1 MNILPTND
9 HALAQIIA
17 RETFRNHGRTLSA
30 EWTTYPSR
38 GSAPQEV
45 RDALLTATRN
55 NTEAV
60 YVVYSYATP
69 IAWARRDDNLLTVPA
84 MRYSATTS
92 QHQNMCLGGRPS
104 VPNDWNEAYV
114 TTGRNVQMGD
124 PGQVRKGKGGSPF
137 GTGGMAARMYG

>member
-1 MNILPTND
+1 MTTIATND
-9 HALAQIIA
+9 HALGYIIV
-17 RETFRNHGRTLSA
+17 RKSFRNRAGSLSA

-69 IAWARRDDNLLTVPA
+69 IAWAREDDNLLTVPA

-92 QHQNMCLGGRPS
+92 QHQSMCLGGRPS
-104 VPNDWNEAYV
+104 VPNDYNEAYV

-124 PGQVRKGKGGSPF
+124 PGAVRKGLGKTPFTARGGW
-137 GTGGMAARMYG
+137 